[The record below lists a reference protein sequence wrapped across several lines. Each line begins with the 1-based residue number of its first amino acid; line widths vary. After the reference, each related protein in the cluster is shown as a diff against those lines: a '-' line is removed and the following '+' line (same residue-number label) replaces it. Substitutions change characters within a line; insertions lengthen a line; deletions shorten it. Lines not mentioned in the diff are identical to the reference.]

1 MAKFKNLIFVALLIL
16 LFVEVLIV
24 FPKKLEHEDDAAVQA
39 RVELQ
44 ESKRKELEEL
54 KKAGK
59 AVDEKQPGSMADQKM
74 GGVHL
79 VESQKGQRD
88 WELFSESAEGS
99 QGSGNWKLKQVR
111 VLFYNKEKI
120 EFTVNGDE
128 GTIDANSRDLRIT
141 GNVVTRSE
149 NGYLFKTPGIHYS
162 AVKREIES
170 PEDVYM
176 EGPRDKSGS
185 GMVVK
190 GRRMQVLVDQSK
202 MLIREKV
209 TATKAANDGKRFEIA
224 ADGAEFSGKNNVA
237 RFLGTVRMN
246 YDGMRLEGPE
256 ANFLYDRG
264 ANILSNINILGG
276 VKVSDADKFA
286 TSDMVNLDL
295 LANKYVFK
303 GKPKVIQNNDEL
315 SGEEIIFLDGGK
327 KVKVERVR
335 AKMDNKENQ

>member
-1 MAKFKNLIFVALLIL
+1 

-24 FPKKLEHEDDAAVQA
+24 FPKKLEHDDDAKVQA

-44 ESKRKELEEL
+44 EKRKKELEEQ
-54 KKAGK
+54 GK
-59 AVDEKQPGSMADQKM
+59 DPKEKQSTAEQKM

-99 QGSGNWKLKQVR
+99 QGSGNWKLKKVR
-111 VLFYNKEKI
+111 VFFYNKEKV
-120 EFTVNGDE
+120 EFTATGDE
-128 GTIDANSRDLRIT
+128 GTIDSNSKDLNIK

-149 NGYLFKTPGIHYS
+149 NGYVFKTPGISYS
-162 AVKREIES
+162 AVKRLIES

-176 EGPRDKSGS
+176 EGPRDKTGA
-185 GMVVK
+185 GMVLK
-190 GRRMQVLVDQSK
+190 GRSMQVLVDQSK
-202 MLIREKV
+202 MLIKEKV
-209 TATKAANDGKRFEIA
+209 TATKPMNDGKRFEVV
-224 ADGAEFSGKNNVA
+224 ADGAEFSGKSNLA
-237 RFLGTVRMN
+237 RFLGSVRMN

-256 ANFLYDRG
+256 ASFLYDKG
-264 ANILSNINILGG
+264 ANLLSSISVLGG

-286 TSDMVNLDL
+286 TADVVNLDL

-315 SGEEIIFLDGGK
+315 SGEEIIFLEGGK

-335 AKMDNKENQ
+335 AKMENKEK

>member
-1 MAKFKNLIFVALLIL
+1 MAKFKNLIFTALLVL

-24 FPKKLEHEDDAAVQA
+24 FPQKLEHEDDAQVQA

-44 ESKRKELEEL
+44 EKRKKELEEL
-54 KKAGK
+54 GKDAQPKPTAGT
-59 AVDEKQPGSMADQKM
+59 MADQRM

-99 QGSGNWKLKQVR
+99 QGSGNWKLKKVR
-111 VLFYNKEKI
+111 VFFYNKEKV
-120 EFTVNGDE
+120 EFTATGDE
-128 GTIDANSRDLRIT
+128 GTIDAASKDLKIQ
-141 GNVVTRSE
+141 GNVITRSE
-149 NGYLFKTPGIHYS
+149 NGYVFKTPGISYS
-162 AVKREIES
+162 SVKRLIES
-170 PEDVYM
+170 PESVYM
-176 EGPRDKSGS
+176 EGPPDKTGG

-190 GRRMQVLVDQSK
+190 GRSMQVFVDDSK

-209 TATKAANDGKRFEIA
+209 TATKSTNQGKRFEID
-224 ADGAEFSGKNNVA
+224 ADGAEFSGKHNMA
-237 RFLGTVRMN
+237 RFLGAVRMN

-256 ANFLYDRG
+256 ASFMYDRG
-264 ANILSNINILGG
+264 ANILSSISILGG

-286 TSDMVNLDL
+286 TADTVNLDL

-315 SGEEIIFLDGGK
+315 SGEEIIFLEGGK

-335 AKMDNKENQ
+335 AKMENMDK

>member
-1 MAKFKNLIFVALLIL
+1 MAKFKNLIFTALLVL

-24 FPKKLEHEDDAAVQA
+24 FPQKLEHEDDAQVQA

-44 ESKRKELEEL
+44 EKRKKELEEL
-54 KKAGK
+54 GKDAQQKPAG
-59 AVDEKQPGSMADQKM
+59 GTMADQRM

-99 QGSGNWKLKQVR
+99 QGSGNWKLKKVR
-111 VLFYNKEKI
+111 VFFYNQEKV
-120 EFTVNGDE
+120 EFTATGDE
-128 GTIDANSRDLRIT
+128 GTIDAASKDLKIE
-141 GNVVTRSE
+141 GNVITRSE
-149 NGYLFKTPGIHYS
+149 NGYVFKTPGISYS
-162 AVKREIES
+162 SVKRLIES
-170 PEDVYM
+170 PETVYM
-176 EGPRDKSGS
+176 EGPADSTGG
-185 GMVVK
+185 GMIVR
-190 GRRMQVLVDQSK
+190 GRSMQVFVDQSK
-202 MLIREKV
+202 MVIREKV
-209 TATKAANDGKRFEIA
+209 TATKSMSQGKRFEID
-224 ADGAEFSGKNNVA
+224 ADGAEFSGKNNTA
-237 RFLGTVRMN
+237 RFLGAVRMN

-256 ANFLYDRG
+256 ASFLYDRG
-264 ANILSNINILGG
+264 ANILSTISIMGG

-286 TSDMVNLDL
+286 TADVVNLDL

-335 AKMDNKENQ
+335 AKMESMDK

>member
-1 MAKFKNLIFVALLIL
+1 MAKFKNLIFTALLVL

-24 FPKKLEHEDDAAVQA
+24 FPQKLEHEDDTQVQA

-44 ESKRKELEEL
+44 EKRRKELEEL
-54 KKAGK
+54 GKDAQAKPTAG
-59 AVDEKQPGSMADQKM
+59 PMADQRM

-99 QGSGNWKLKQVR
+99 QGSGNWKLKKVR
-111 VLFYNKEKI
+111 VFFYNKEKV
-120 EFTVNGDE
+120 EFTATGDE
-128 GTIDANSRDLRIT
+128 GTIDAASKDLKIE
-141 GNVVTRSE
+141 GNVITRSE
-149 NGYLFKTPGIHYS
+149 NGYVFKTPGISYS
-162 AVKREIES
+162 SVKRLIES
-170 PEDVYM
+170 PETVYM
-176 EGPRDKSGS
+176 EGPPDKSGG

-190 GRRMQVLVDQSK
+190 GRSMQVFVDQSK
-202 MLIREKV
+202 MVIREKV
-209 TATKAANDGKRFEIA
+209 TATKSTNQGKRFEID
-224 ADGAEFSGKNNVA
+224 ADGAEFSGKHNMA
-237 RFLGTVRMN
+237 RFLGAVRMN

-256 ANFLYDRG
+256 ASFMYDRG
-264 ANILSNINILGG
+264 ENILSSISILGG

-286 TSDMVNLDL
+286 TADTVNLDL

-315 SGEEIIFLDGGK
+315 SGEEIIFLEGGK

-335 AKMDNKENQ
+335 AKMENMDK

>member
-1 MAKFKNLIFVALLIL
+1 MSKFKNLIFAVLLVL

-24 FPKKLEHEDDAAVQA
+24 FPKKLEHDDDAKVQA
-39 RVELQ
+39 RIELQ
-44 ESKRKELEEL
+44 EKRKKELEEQ
-54 KKAGK
+54 GK
-59 AVDEKQPGSMADQKM
+59 DPKEKQSTAEQKM

-99 QGSGNWKLKQVR
+99 QGSGNWKLKKVR
-111 VLFYNKEKI
+111 VFFYNKEKV
-120 EFTVNGDE
+120 EFTATGDE
-128 GTIDANSRDLRIT
+128 GTIDSNSKDLNIK

-149 NGYLFKTPGIHYS
+149 NGYVFKTPGISYS
-162 AVKREIES
+162 AVKRLIES

-176 EGPRDKSGS
+176 EGPRDKTGA
-185 GMVVK
+185 GMVLK
-190 GRRMQVLVDQSK
+190 GRSMQVLVDQSK
-202 MLIREKV
+202 MLIKEKV
-209 TATKAANDGKRFEIA
+209 TATKPMNDGKRFEVV
-224 ADGAEFSGKNNVA
+224 ADGAEFSGKSNLA
-237 RFLGTVRMN
+237 RFLGSVRMN

-256 ANFLYDRG
+256 ASFLYDKG
-264 ANILSNINILGG
+264 ANLLSSISVLGG

-286 TSDMVNLDL
+286 TADVVNLDL

-315 SGEEIIFLDGGK
+315 SGEEIIFLEGGK

-335 AKMDNKENQ
+335 AKMENKEK

>member
-1 MAKFKNLIFVALLIL
+1 MAKFKNLIFAVLLVL

-24 FPKKLEHEDDAAVQA
+24 FPKKLEHDDDAKVQA

-44 ESKRKELEEL
+44 EKRKKELEEQ
-54 KKAGK
+54 GK
-59 AVDEKQPGSMADQKM
+59 DPKEKQSTAEQKM

-99 QGSGNWKLKQVR
+99 QGSGNWKLKKVR
-111 VLFYNKEKI
+111 VFFYNKEKV
-120 EFTVNGDE
+120 EFTATGDE
-128 GTIDANSRDLRIT
+128 GTIDSNSKDLNIK

-149 NGYLFKTPGIHYS
+149 NGYVFKTPGISYS
-162 AVKREIES
+162 AVKRLIES

-176 EGPRDKSGS
+176 EGPRDKTGA
-185 GMVVK
+185 GMVLK
-190 GRRMQVLVDQSK
+190 GRSMQVLVDQSK
-202 MLIREKV
+202 MLIKEKV
-209 TATKAANDGKRFEIA
+209 TATKPMNDGKRFEVV
-224 ADGAEFSGKNNVA
+224 ADGAEFSGKSNLA
-237 RFLGTVRMN
+237 RFLGSVRMN

-256 ANFLYDRG
+256 ASFLYDKG
-264 ANILSNINILGG
+264 ANLLSSISVLGG

-286 TSDMVNLDL
+286 TADVVNLDL

-315 SGEEIIFLDGGK
+315 SGEEIIFLEGGK

-335 AKMDNKENQ
+335 AKMENKDK

>member
-1 MAKFKNLIFVALLIL
+1 MAKFKNLIFAVLLVL

-24 FPKKLEHEDDAAVQA
+24 FPKKLEHDDDAKVQA
-39 RVELQ
+39 RIELQ
-44 ESKRKELEEL
+44 EKRKKELE
-54 KKAGK
+54 AQGK
-59 AVDEKQPGSMADQKM
+59 DPGEKQSTAEQKM

-99 QGSGNWKLKQVR
+99 QGSGNWKLKKVR
-111 VLFYNKEKI
+111 VFFYNKEKV
-120 EFTVNGDE
+120 EFTATGDE
-128 GTIDANSRDLRIT
+128 GTIDSNSKDLNIK

-149 NGYLFKTPGIHYS
+149 NGYVFKTPGISYS
-162 AVKREIES
+162 AVKRLIES

-176 EGPRDKSGS
+176 EGPADKTGA
-185 GMVVK
+185 GMTVK
-190 GRRMQVLVDQSK
+190 GRSMQVLVDQSK
-202 MLIREKV
+202 MLIKEKV
-209 TATKAANDGKRFEIA
+209 SATKPMKDGKRFEVV
-224 ADGAEFSGKNNVA
+224 ADGAEFSGKSNLA
-237 RFLGTVRMN
+237 RFLGAVRMN

-256 ANFLYDRG
+256 ASFLYDKG
-264 ANILSNINILGG
+264 ANLLSSISILGG

-286 TSDMVNLDL
+286 TADVVNLDL
-295 LANKYVFK
+295 LSNKYVFK

-335 AKMDNKENQ
+335 AKMENKEK